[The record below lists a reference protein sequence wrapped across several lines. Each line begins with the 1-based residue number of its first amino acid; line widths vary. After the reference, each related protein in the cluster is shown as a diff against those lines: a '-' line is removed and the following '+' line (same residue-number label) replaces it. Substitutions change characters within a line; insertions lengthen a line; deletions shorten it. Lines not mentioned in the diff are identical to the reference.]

1 MKNICFFFTLITLL
15 SCDNSNPEESSDNI
29 DNGIEFSISNSP
41 NGDLL
46 DPKNPNSLDFSN
58 IKLFYVING
67 EKQEVY
73 NPNLTYPR
81 NFKIFKHENEY
92 RIRVFLNDTETTDKT
107 ITYIQWNSS
116 DTDTI
121 EAAFDRNER
130 SILKNKVWLNGNQV
144 WERGNNKIDAY
155 FALTK

>member
-1 MKNICFFFTLITLL
+1 MKNICFFFTLFMLH
-15 SCDNSNPEESSDNI
+15 SCDNSNPEEFSNNI
-29 DNGIEFSISNSP
+29 STGIEFSIFNSQ

-46 DPKNPNSLDFSN
+46 DPKNPNSLDVSN
-58 IKLFYVING
+58 IKLFYVVNG

-73 NPNLTYPR
+73 NPNLTFPR

-92 RIRVFLNDTETTDKT
+92 RIRIFLNNTETTDKP

-121 EAAFDRNER
+121 GANFDRTER
-130 SILKNKVWLNGNQV
+130 SILKNKVWLNGDQV
-144 WERGNNKIDAY
+144 WERGNNTIDAY
-155 FALTK
+155 FVLTK

>member
-1 MKNICFFFTLITLL
+1 MKNICFFFTLFTLL
-15 SCDNSNPEESSDNI
+15 SCDNSNTEESSDNI
-29 DNGIEFSISNSP
+29 DNAIEFSIFNSQ

-46 DPKNPNSLDFSN
+46 DSKNPNSLDISN
-58 IKLFYVING
+58 IKLFYVVNG
-67 EKQEVY
+67 GKQEVY
-73 NPNLTYPR
+73 NQNLTYPR
-81 NFKIFKHENEY
+81 NFKVFKHENEY
-92 RIRVFLNDTETTDKT
+92 RIRVFLNNTETTDKP

-121 EAAFDRNER
+121 EATFERTER

-144 WERGNNKIDAY
+144 WERGNNTIASY